1 MLGGLR
7 DWIAG
12 LARPERPAREAPGT
26 AGPARVHVVLLD
38 GTLSSLEPG
47 RETSVGLIWKMLEA
61 DGRDCLYYEPGI
73 QWRGPRHLPEL
84 IAGTGLN
91 AQIKRAY
98 RFLAERWRPGEP
110 IFLMGYSR
118 GAYAV
123 RALAGMIDR
132 VGLLRPDEVDGQT
145 VLMAYEHYRLGP
157 HRPEARRFRA
167 LRCHAECRI
176 RAVGVFD
183 TVDQV
188 GVRWPV
194 IWRWLPQVH
203 AFRSDRLGPSI
214 EYGLQALALH
224 ETRLAYPPRVWR
236 TRGARTATVEQVWF
250 RGGHADL
257 GGHLDG
263 WQKARPLANVPAVW
277 MLERL
282 ATLGMTLP
290 EDWRSR
296 FPTDPDAPSIGTWR
310 GPAMLF
316 LRRAPRQVGQD
327 PSEALHPSAEPYA
340 PPRATDLPVCVTG

>member
-1 MLGGLR
+1 MLGAVRRWVRGLR
-7 DWIAG
+7 GA
-12 LARPERPAREAPGT
+12 AREA
-26 AGPARVHVVLLD
+26 AGAGARRDHVVLLD

-47 RETSVGLIWKMLEA
+47 RETSIGLIWKMLEA
-61 DGRDCLYYEPGI
+61 DGRDRVYYEPGI
-73 QWRGPRHLPEL
+73 QWRGPGHLPEL
-84 IAGTGLN
+84 VAGVGIN
-91 AQIKRAY
+91 AQIQRAY
-98 RFLAERWRPGEP
+98 RFLAESWRPDEP

-123 RALAGMIDR
+123 RALAGMIDA
-132 VGLLRPDEVDGQT
+132 VGLLRPEEVDASA
-145 VLMAYEHYRLGP
+145 VRAAYEHYRRGG
-157 HRPEARRFRA
+157 RDEAARRFRR

-176 RAVGVFD
+176 RAVGVLD

-203 AFRSDRLGPSI
+203 AFRSDTLGEGV

-224 ETRLAYPPRVWR
+224 ETRLAYPPRIWR
-236 TRGARTATVEQVWF
+236 TQGARTATVEQVWF

-263 WQKARPLANVPAVW
+263 FARARPLANVPAAW
-277 MLERL
+277 MLRRL
-282 ATLGMTLP
+282 AALGLTLP
-290 EDWRSR
+290 HDWPAR
-296 FPTDPDAPSIGTWR
+296 FPADPDAPSIGTWR

-316 LRRAPRQVGQD
+316 LRRAPRVVGAD

-340 PPRATDLPVCVTG
+340 PARAEGLPVSATA